1 MQTRKGRDRAQ
12 RIEGRVVRLVD
23 VLDRDVPANRPVP
36 GVMTR
41 GAIPGIAM
49 PGAVARARWRLNR
62 RRRTAELAQ
71 IVAHLTALVA
81 LGLPLRH
88 ALARTAQDGRGAV
101 VDDLAVVD
109 GWICDGLPTP
119 DALRRWAATTAWED
133 LGHVVAATVGPPCDL
148 VARLDAAGQALAQRV
163 HDDRIGVATLAAHAV
178 WALVVTALV
187 LALVA

>member
-1 MQTRKGRDRAQ
+1 MAVSPGRSLTA
-12 RIEGRVVRLVD
+12 RL
-23 VLDRDVPANRPVP
+23 RRHVP
-36 GVMTR
+36 GPLEPAAFAWWTPPHR
-41 GAIPGIAM
+41 GRPIAGH
-49 PGAVARARWRLNR
+49 GAVARARWRLNR

-109 GWICDGLPTP
+109 GWIRDGLPTP

-163 HDDRIGVATLAAHAV
+163 HDDGIGFATLAAHGV